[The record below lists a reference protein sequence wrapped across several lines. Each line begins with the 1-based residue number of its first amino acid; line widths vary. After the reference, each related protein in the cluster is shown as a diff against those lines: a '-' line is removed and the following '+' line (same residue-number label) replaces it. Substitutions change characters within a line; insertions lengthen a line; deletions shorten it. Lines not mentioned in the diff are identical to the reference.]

1 MKSHY
6 RVVVIGG
13 GVVGASVLYHLA
25 KYGWSDVCLI
35 ERKVLTAGSSWHAAG
50 GIHALNAD
58 PNIASLQAYTIDLLS
73 EIERES
79 GQDINLHMTGG
90 LTLAGT
96 PDRWEWLQS
105 AYRTFQSIGI
115 EDVRLVTPQEAGELC
130 PIMSTEGILGGMW
143 ADREGYVDTTGTVH
157 AYAGAAKKNGA
168 TVIENNR
175 VLELNQT
182 AEGWQVVTEKGTI
195 TCEHVVNAAGLWA
208 KQVGRMAGIEL
219 PLSPLNHHY
228 LISDTIPELE
238 QIDFEVPM
246 TVDLE
251 GFTYMRQDQKG
262 ILLGIYEVD
271 HQHWMMDGAPWEY
284 GFELQQED
292 PDRIEKELILG
303 FERYPALQEVGVKT
317 WVNGAFTFSPDGNP
331 LVGPVRGKP
340 GYWCACAVMA
350 GFLQGGGVGKSLA
363 EWMIHG
369 EPEADVFGM
378 DVARYGDFAQ
388 NKRFIRETT
397 GQFYTRRFVMT
408 YPNEQLPAGRPLRM
422 APAHSDMT
430 AAGCRW
436 GASYGLEVPLYFA
449 PNAAFEE
456 KPTLKRSNAFKI
468 VAEEC
473 KAVREAVG
481 LLDISGFSRF
491 EVTGAGAEAWLDHI
505 MASKLPSPGR
515 ARLAP
520 MLADTGKMKGD
531 LTVFNWG
538 DGTWWI
544 MGSYYLR
551 DWHMRWFHDHM
562 ADGVALRDISDDVVG
577 FSLSGPN
584 ALKVME
590 NLIDGPIADLPFMGC
605 GSFDIGLARCKVG
618 RLSVAGELGYEIHCR
633 ASEHIGLRK
642 ALLEAGADLGIRE
655 YGFNALLSLRLEKSF
670 GIWSAEFTQ
679 GYTPGMTGMDR
690 WIAWDKGDFVGRAA
704 AMAERDGNG
713 SAQVVAML
721 EIEDGDADASGF
733 EPVWQNG
740 ERVGFVTSGGYGHT
754 MGKSYALAMVNRAC
768 ADLGTALSVHIV
780 GVERAAKVIPA
791 SPYDPAGNAMRGK
804 PVVAAAEAQP
814 EPAE

>member
-25 KYGWSDVCLI
+25 KFGWTDVALV
-35 ERKVLTAGSSWHAAG
+35 ERSVLTAGSSWHAAG

-58 PNIASLQAYTIDLLS
+58 PNIAALQAYTIDLLS
-73 EIERES
+73 EIEKES

-115 EDVRLVTPQEAGELC
+115 DDCRLVTPEEAGALC

-143 ADREGYVDTTGTVH
+143 ADREGYIDTTGTVH
-157 AYAGAAKKNGA
+157 AYAGAAKKRGA
-168 TVIENNR
+168 EVIEHNR
-175 VLELNQT
+175 VLELHET
-182 AEGWQVVTEKGTI
+182 ADGWEVVTEKGTI

-219 PLSPLNHHY
+219 PVSPLNHHY

-238 QIDFEVPM
+238 NLDFEVPM

-262 ILLGIYEVD
+262 ILLGIYEID
-271 HQHWMMDGAPWEY
+271 HQHWNVDGAPWDY

-331 LVGPVRGKP
+331 LVGPVRGKKN
-340 GYWCACAVMA
+340 YWCACAVMA

-378 DVARYGDFAQ
+378 DVARYGDYAQ
-388 NKRFIRETT
+388 NKRFIKETT

-408 YPNEQLPAGRPLRM
+408 YPNEQLPAGRSLKM
-422 APAHSDMT
+422 APAYSDMA

-436 GASYGLEVPLYFA
+436 GVSYGLEVPLYFA
-449 PNAAFEE
+449 PSEDFVET
-456 KPTLKRSNAFKI
+456 PTLKRSNAHEI

-491 EVTGAGAEAWLDHI
+491 EVKGPGAEAWLDRI

-520 MLADTGKMKGD
+520 MLSEEGKMKGD

-551 DWHMRWFHDHM
+551 EWHMRWFHDRM
-562 ADGVALRDISDDVVG
+562 DAGVEVTDLSDGVVG

-584 ALKVME
+584 SLKVLE
-590 NLIDGPIADLPFMGC
+590 KLTEGPIADLPFMGC
-605 GSFDIGLARCKVG
+605 GSFDIGLVHAKVG
-618 RLSVAGELGYEIHCR
+618 RLSVSGEMGYEIHCS
-633 ASEHIGLRK
+633 AAEHIGLRRE
-642 ALLEAGADLGIRE
+642 LLAAGADLGMRE

-679 GYTPGMTGMDR
+679 GYTAAQTGMDR
-690 WIAWDKGDFVGRAA
+690 WIAWDKGEFVGKAA

-713 SAQVVAML
+713 PAQKIVTL
-721 EIEDGDADASGF
+721 EIEADGADASGY
-733 EPVWQNG
+733 EPIWHG
-740 ERVGFVTSGGYGHT
+740 DALVGFVTSGGYGHT
-754 MGKSYALAMVNRAC
+754 TGKSLAMAMVNT
-768 ADLGTALSVHIV
+768 DLTNEGTELKVHVV
-780 GVERAAKVIPA
+780 GVERSAKVIAP
-791 SPYDPAGNAMRGK
+791 SPYDPKGQAMRG
-804 PVVAAAEAQP
+804 
-814 EPAE
+814 

>member
-25 KYGWSDVCLI
+25 KFGWTDVCLI

-50 GIHALNAD
+50 GFHALNAD

-73 EIERES
+73 EIETES
-79 GQDINLHMTGG
+79 GQSVGMHMTGG
-90 LTLAGT
+90 LSLAGT

-105 AYRTFQSIGI
+105 AYRTFQAIGI
-115 EDVRLVTPQEAGELC
+115 EDVRLVTPEEAAELC
-130 PIMSTEGILGGMW
+130 PIMSPHGILGGMW
-143 ADREGYVDTTGTVH
+143 ADREGYIDTTGTVH
-157 AYAGAAKKNGA
+157 AYAGAAKKHGA
-168 TVIENNR
+168 TVVENNR
-175 VLELNQT
+175 VLELIET
-182 AEGWQVVTEKGTI
+182 AEGWDVVTEKGTI
-195 TCEHVVNAAGLWA
+195 HAEHVVNAAGLWA

-219 PLSPLNHHY
+219 PVSPLNHHY
-228 LISDTIPELE
+228 LISDTIPQVTTLERELPL
-238 QIDFEVPM
+238 V
-246 TVDLE
+246 VDLE
-251 GFTYMRQDQKG
+251 GFTYMRQDQQG
-262 ILLGIYEVD
+262 ILLGIYEID
-271 HQHWMMDGAPWEY
+271 HDHWMMDGAPWEY

-292 PDRIEKELILG
+292 TDRIERELTLG

-331 LVGPVRGKP
+331 LVGPVRGKKN
-340 GYWCACAVMA
+340 YWCACAVMA

-378 DVARYGDFAQ
+378 DVARYGDYAQ
-388 NKRFIRETT
+388 NKRFIKETT

-408 YPNEQLPAGRPLRM
+408 YPNEQLPAGRPLKM
-422 APAHSDMT
+422 APAHSDMG

-436 GASYGLEVPLYFA
+436 GVSYGLEVPLYFA
-449 PNAAFEE
+449 PSPEFEE
-456 KPTLKRSNAFKI
+456 KPTLKRSNAHDI

-491 EVTGAGAEAWLDHI
+491 EVSGPNAQGWLDRI
-505 MASKLPSPGR
+505 MASKLPAPGR

-520 MLADTGKMKGD
+520 MLAEDGRLKGD

-551 DWHMRWFHDHM
+551 EWHMRWFHDHM
-562 ADGVALRDISDDVVG
+562 DEGVAVRDLSDGVVG
-577 FSLSGPN
+577 FSLAGPN
-584 ALKVME
+584 SRKAIEQLT
-590 NLIDGPIADLPFMGC
+590 DGPVGDLPFMGC
-605 GSFDIGLARCKVG
+605 GDFDIGLHRCKVG
-618 RLSVAGELGYEIHCR
+618 RLSVSGELGYEIHCN
-633 ASEHIGLRK
+633 AADHIGLRRT
-642 ALLEAGADLGIRE
+642 LLEAGADLGMRE

-679 GYTPGMTGMDR
+679 GYTAAQTGMDR
-690 WIAWDKGDFVGRAA
+690 WIAWDKGEFVGRKAA
-704 AMAERDGNG
+704 LAERDGNG
-713 SAQVVAML
+713 PAQKIATL
-721 EIEDGDADASGF
+721 ELADGDSDASGY
-733 EPVWQNG
+733 EPVWHDG
-740 ERVGFVTSGGYGHT
+740 KRVGFVTSGGFGHT
-754 MGKSYALAMVNRAC
+754 LGKSYAMAMV
-768 ADLGTALSVHIV
+768 DTGLTEVGTELMVHVV
-780 GVERAAKVIPA
+780 GAERAAKVIPA
-791 SPYDPAGNAMRGK
+791 SPYDPEGRAMR
-804 PVVAAAEAQP
+804 A
-814 EPAE
+814 

>member
-6 RVVVIGG
+6 RIVVIGG

-25 KYGWSDVCLI
+25 KFGWTDVCLM

-50 GIHALNAD
+50 GFHALNAD

-73 EIERES
+73 EIEKES
-79 GQDINLHMTGG
+79 GQSVGMHMTGG

-115 EDVRLVTPQEAGELC
+115 EDVRLVTPEEAGELC
-130 PIMSTEGILGGMW
+130 PIMSTHGILGGMW
-143 ADREGYVDTTGTVH
+143 ADREGYIDTTGTVH
-157 AYAGAAKKNGA
+157 AYAGAAKKRGA

-175 VLELNQT
+175 VLELHQT
-182 AEGWQVVTEKGTI
+182 ADGWQVVTEKGTV

-219 PLSPLNHHY
+219 PVSPLNHHY
-228 LISDTIPELE
+228 LISDTIPALE
-238 QIDFEVPM
+238 TLDFEVPM

-271 HQHWMMDGAPWEY
+271 HDHWMMDGAPWEY

-292 PDRIEKELILG
+292 TDRIERELTLG

-331 LVGPVRGKP
+331 LVGPVRGKR
-340 GYWCACAVMA
+340 GYWSACAVMA

-378 DVARYGDFAQ
+378 DVARYGDYAG
-388 NKRFIRETT
+388 NKRFIKETT

-408 YPNEQLPAGRPLRM
+408 YPNEQLPAGRPLKM
-422 APAHSDMT
+422 APAHADMT

-449 PNAAFEE
+449 PSAEFTE
-456 KPTLKRSNAFKI
+456 KPTLKRSNAFDI

-473 KAVREAVG
+473 KAVRGGVG

-491 EVTGAGAEAWLDHI
+491 EVSGSGAAAWLDRV
-505 MASKLPSPGR
+505 MASKLPALGR

-520 MLADTGKMKGD
+520 MLSETGKLKGD

-551 DWHMRWFHDHM
+551 EWHMRWFQDHM
-562 ADGVALRDISDDVVG
+562 GEGVGLRDISDATVG

-584 ALKVME
+584 SRAVIEKLT
-590 NLIDGPIADLPFMGC
+590 DGPVSALPFMGC
-605 GSFDIGLARCKVG
+605 GAFDIGLHRCKVG
-618 RLSVAGELGYEIHCR
+618 RLSVSGELGYEIHCN
-633 ASEHIGLRK
+633 AMDHAGLRR
-642 ALLEAGADLGIRE
+642 ALLEAGAEFGIRE

-679 GYTPGMTGMDR
+679 GYTAAQTGMDR
-690 WIAWDKGDFVGRAA
+690 WIDWSKDFIGKDAA
-704 AMAERDGNG
+704 LRERDTPP
-713 SAQVVAML
+713 AQVIAML
-721 EIEDGDADASGF
+721 EVADGDSDASGY
-733 EPVWQNG
+733 EPIWQNG
-740 ERVGFVTSGGYGHT
+740 TRVGFITSGGYGHT
-754 MGKSYALAMVNRAC
+754 VGKSLALAM
-768 ADLGTALSVHIV
+768 LGRDAATPGTELMVHIV
-780 GVERAAKVIPA
+780 GAERAATVIPA
-791 SPYDPAGNAMRGK
+791 SPYDPDGKAMR
-804 PVVAAAEAQP
+804 A
-814 EPAE
+814 